1 MFPVL
6 FLCLLLFLLLV
17 DFVFLPRSVRRAWLM
32 MVITFS
38 VAATMVLFTDAWFRL
53 AHFLGIGRPVD
64 ILVYT
69 ATAILAREMFLSRA
83 RQAKTEEQLTELVR
97 ATAIGSATHLKT
109 SNTQNESSPP

>member
-1 MFPVL
+1 MFPIL
-6 FLCLLLFLLLV
+6 FLCFLLFLLLV

-32 MVITFS
+32 MVLTFS
-38 VAATMVLFTDAWFRL
+38 VAATMALFTDAWQSL

-64 ILVYT
+64 ILVYS

-97 ATAIGSATHLKT
+97 AIAIDSATYPST
-109 SNTQNESSPP
+109 SNGQNQANPP